1 MSFGN
6 LRADAN
12 IPTKNNR
19 LSISIVPRQQMATQ
33 GDVGDMAL
41 REMAAV
47 RWERLHKP
55 Q

>member
-6 LRADAN
+6 PRADAN

-19 LSISIVPRQQMATQ
+19 LSISTAQRQQMATQ
-33 GDVGDMAL
+33 VDEDDMGL
-41 REMAAV
+41 PQKAV
-47 RWERLHKP
+47 AHWERLHKP